1 VLAAMHAK
9 YGPVVRLWLNPVR
22 LLISVED
29 PQQVRNV
36 LMHARERSPL
46 YCRVIEACL
55 GKNSACFSTF
65 IQPRARRSF
74 LDYHCH
80 TTLKFQVHEVACRV
94 ADVTAREW
102 GTLSASGGEL
112 DVTQACKDM
121 VVGVLGGSLFGPAF
135 PDSDLKDRV
144 ARDLEFF
151 AHSVQD
157 FSSFG
162 YLPVWLPAYRKLMSV
177 AEDYR
182 GAIHQLVSGTFAKDV
197 NQQKGEHGEGSGEG
211 GVGGEAGSSGG
222 GGQAK
227 GSEGQTKREQQQQQ
241 EEQQKTQQQEKEQ
254 EQQQPQLLRES
265 FLSAMLAERSAL
277 GQPVYTQEVA
287 QAEAAALMFH
297 GYLLVPALL
306 KRVLV
311 CLSLHPEVQD
321 RVFREIRA
329 VCGNEAPKD
338 EDLLRL
344 DYLNAVIYEAA
355 RCMPVFPMLTR
366 AAMNEDLWLSAPSSR
381 EDQRLSA
388 PSGFGSGGV
397 GAAKGWETGGGNG
410 TEGGNNGDGVGGGGG
425 GGGGGGS
432 DSGSSSSSS
441 SAFHLVP
448 SGAILALPI
457 YQLQLNPALWGSDAA
472 EFNPDRFI
480 HFRWH
485 GPQQQQQQQQH
496 HHHLHHHN
504 QYEPRSHSF
513 AKRDTRVGVGLGPMG
528 HREGLQR
535 FPGEGTGREQEEG
548 GRKPGEAA
556 GVRGASPWR
565 EGKMV
570 PGHDYEFVAPEPG
583 PQFLMFGAGAR
594 SCVGQR
600 LSLKII
606 RAAVAILLHRFEK
619 SFRSVFPT
627 CPRCQQFSMSP
638 DMPKEFDTR
647 LEFMVLHLHPTPRL
661 KLAVRS

>member
-1 VLAAMHAK
+1 CCHVNMIRLIFVGAAIFLVSWLVTWLYPLVAYWRRGNKFPGPKCQSFWGNLKEIQDAGGMSGMKNVLAAMHAK

-74 LDYHCH
+74 LDYHCR

-102 GTLSASGGEL
+102 GALSASGGEL

-144 ARDLEFF
+144 AGDLEFF

-157 FSSFG
+157 FASFS
-162 YLPVWLPAYRKLMSV
+162 YLPVWLPAYKKLMGV

-197 NQQKGEHGEGSGEG
+197 KQQRKGH
-211 GVGGEAGSSGG
+211 
-222 GGQAK
+222 
-227 GSEGQTKREQQQQQ
+227 
-241 EEQQKTQQQEKEQ
+241 
-254 EQQQPQLLRES
+254 
-265 FLSAMLAERSAL
+265 
-277 GQPVYTQEVA
+277 
-287 QAEAAALMFH
+287 
-297 GYLLVPALL
+297 
-306 KRVLV
+306 
-311 CLSLHPEVQD
+311 
-321 RVFREIRA
+321 
-329 VCGNEAPKD
+329 
-338 EDLLRL
+338 
-344 DYLNAVIYEAA
+344 
-355 RCMPVFPMLTR
+355 
-366 AAMNEDLWLSAPSSR
+366 
-381 EDQRLSA
+381 
-388 PSGFGSGGV
+388 
-397 GAAKGWETGGGNG
+397 
-410 TEGGNNGDGVGGGGG
+410 
-425 GGGGGGS
+425 
-432 DSGSSSSSS
+432 
-441 SAFHLVP
+441 
-448 SGAILALPI
+448 
-457 YQLQLNPALWGSDAA
+457 ALWGGDAA
-472 EFNPDRFI
+472 DFNPDRFI

-485 GPQQQQQQQQH
+485 GAQQQQQQH
-496 HHHLHHHN
+496 QQQHHPHQQHHQH
-504 QYEPRSHSF
+504 EPRSHSF
-513 AKRDTRVGVGLGPMG
+513 AKRDTRVGVGLGPVS
-528 HREGLQR
+528 HREAPQG
-535 FPGEGTGREQEEG
+535 FPGVGIGGGGEEG

-556 GVRGASPWR
+556 GARGASPWR
-565 EGKMV
+565 EGRMV

-606 RAAVAILLHRFEK
+606 RAAVAILLHRFE
-619 SFRSVFPT
+619 
-627 CPRCQQFSMSP
+627 FSMSP

-661 KLAVRS
+661 KLALPSSNMSCCYPSTFPPPALLRLSSPFAPFSTFPPLFIPFSSSFPLPFVYLSFRLPPPFLPFSVRLASLFPPRFLLLSSPFPPPFLPLSSPFPLPLLGSGQHFFPRIMYPLALSQQHYYPP

>member
-1 VLAAMHAK
+1 MHAK

-65 IQPRARRSF
+65 IQASSTKLSVRQAVSRVQLLTPPSSRLLSRCFQPRARRSF

-102 GTLSASGGEL
+102 GALSASGGEL

-144 ARDLEFF
+144 ASDLEFF

-157 FSSFG
+157 FASFG

-197 NQQKGEHGEGSGEG
+197 KQQRRGHGEGSEEG
-211 GVGGEAGSSGG
+211 GAGEAGSGSGG
-222 GGQAK
+222 GESK
-227 GSEGQTKREQQQQQ
+227 GSEAETKQEQQQEQQQ
-241 EEQQKTQQQEKEQ
+241 ETQQQEQ
-254 EQQQPQLLRES
+254 EQQQQQLLRES

-287 QAEAAALMFH
+287 QTEAAALMFH

-355 RCMPVFPMLTR
+355 RCMPVLPMLTR
-366 AAMNEDLWLSAPSSR
+366 AAVNEDLWLSAPSSR

-388 PSGFGSGGV
+388 PSGSGSGGSSGSSDGGGGLGV
-397 GAAKGWETGGGNG
+397 SRGGETGGGGNG
-410 TEGGNNGDGVGGGGG
+410 TEGSNTGDGVGGNGGNG
-425 GGGGGGS
+425 G
-432 DSGSSSSSS
+432 SGSSS
-441 SAFHLVP
+441 FHLVP
-448 SGAILALPI
+448 SGAIIALPV

-472 EFNPDRFI
+472 KFNPDRFI
-480 HFRWH
+480 HFRW
-485 GPQQQQQQQQH
+485 Q
-496 HHHLHHHN
+496 
-504 QYEPRSHSF
+504 
-513 AKRDTRVGVGLGPMG
+513 RDTRVGAGLGSMA
-528 HREGLQR
+528 HREGTHGIL
-535 FPGEGTGREQEEG
+535 GAGIGRQGEEG
-548 GRKPGEAA
+548 GRKPEEAA
-556 GVRGASPWR
+556 GVGGASGASPWR

-606 RAAVAILLHRFEK
+606 RAAVAILLHRFE
-619 SFRSVFPT
+619 
-627 CPRCQQFSMSP
+627 FSMSP
-638 DMPKEFDTR
+638 DMPEEFQTR

-661 KLAVRS
+661 KLALRS

>member
-1 VLAAMHAK
+1 MSGMKDVLAAMHAK

-46 YCRVIEACL
+46 YCRVIEACI
-55 GKNSACFSTF
+55 GENSACFSTF

-80 TTLKFQVHEVACRV
+80 TTLKFQVHEVTCRV
-94 ADVTAREW
+94 AAVTAREW

-112 DVTQACKDM
+112 DVTQASKDM

-135 PDSDLKDRV
+135 PDSDLRNRL
-144 ARDLEFF
+144 ANDLEFF

-157 FSSFG
+157 FSSYGF
-162 YLPVWLPAYRKLMSV
+162 LPAWLPAYRELMRV

-182 GAIHQLVSGTFAKDV
+182 GAIHQLVSGSFAKDV
-197 NQQKGEHGEGSGEG
+197 KQPRGHGQGTGQGTSEGSDES
-211 GVGGEAGSSGG
+211 ERAADSSSGG
-222 GGQAK
+222 GDTK
-227 GSEGQTKREQQQQQ
+227 GSEAQAEQQQQK
-241 EEQQKTQQQEKEQ
+241 QQLEQ
-254 EQQQPQLLRES
+254 EQQPQLLRES

-297 GYLLVPALL
+297 GYLLIPALL

-355 RCMPVFPMLTR
+355 RTLPVLPMITR
-366 AAMNEDLWLSAPSSR
+366 AAVNEDLWLSIASS
-381 EDQRLSA
+381 S
-388 PSGFGSGGV
+388 GSGGSS
-397 GAAKGWETGGGNG
+397 GSSGGGDESRGWETGGNG
-410 TEGGNNGDGVGGGGG
+410 SAGGGNGDGVGPEDAG
-425 GGGGGGS
+425 
-432 DSGSSSSSS
+432 SGSSSSSS
-441 SAFHLVP
+441 FHLVP
-448 SGAILALPI
+448 SGAILALPT
-457 YQLQLNPALWGSDAA
+457 YQLQLNPILWGSDAA

-480 HFRWH
+480 HFRWQGSH
-485 GPQQQQQQQQH
+485 QKQQYH
-496 HHHLHHHN
+496 D
-504 QYEPRSHSF
+504 PRSHSF
-513 AKRDTRVGVGLGPMG
+513 KRDTRTGLGAVGRREGPQRVKEEGVGK
-528 HREGLQR
+528 Q
-535 FPGEGTGREQEEG
+535 G
-548 GRKPGEAA
+548 G
-556 GVRGASPWR
+556 VGASPWR
-565 EGKMV
+565 EKMV

-583 PQFLMFGAGAR
+583 PQFLVFGAGAR

-606 RAAVAILLHRFEK
+606 RAAVAVLLHRFE
-619 SFRSVFPT
+619 
-627 CPRCQQFSMSP
+627 FSMSP
-638 DMPKEFDTR
+638 DMPSDFDTR

-661 KLAVRS
+661 KLAMRS

>member
-1 VLAAMHAK
+1 MSGMKNVLAAMHAK
-9 YGPVVRLWLNPVR
+9 YGPVVRLWLSPVR

-46 YCRVIEACL
+46 YCRVIEACI
-55 GKNSACFSTF
+55 GKDSACFSTF

-102 GTLSASGGEL
+102 GALSASGGEL

-135 PDSDLKDRV
+135 PDSDLRDRV
-144 ARDLEFF
+144 AGDLEFF

-157 FSSFG
+157 FASFS

-197 NQQKGEHGEGSGEG
+197 KQQRRGHGEEGSGEG
-211 GVGGEAGSSGG
+211 GAGEAGGGSSGG
-222 GGQAK
+222 EGK
-227 GSEGQTKREQQQQQ
+227 DSKGQTKQEQQQ
-241 EEQQKTQQQEKEQ
+241 KMQQQEKEQ
-254 EQQQPQLLRES
+254 EQQEQQPQLLRES

-355 RCMPVFPMLTR
+355 RCMPVVPMITR
-366 AAMNEDLWLSAPSSR
+366 AAENEDLWLS
-381 EDQRLSA
+381 
-388 PSGFGSGGV
+388 
-397 GAAKGWETGGGNG
+397 GGGNG
-410 TEGGNNGDGVGGGGG
+410 TEGGNYGDGVGGGGV
-425 GGGGGGS
+425 S
-432 DSGSSSSSS
+432 DSGSSS

-448 SGAILALPI
+448 SGAIIALPI

-485 GPQQQQQQQQH
+485 GPQQQQQQH
-496 HHHLHHHN
+496 HHHPHHH

-513 AKRDTRVGVGLGPMG
+513 AKRDTRVGLGLGPMG
-528 HREGLQR
+528 HREGPQR
-535 FPGEGTGREQEEG
+535 FPGEGTGREREEG
-548 GRKPGEAA
+548 GRKTGEAA
-556 GVRGASPWR
+556 GASGVRGGSPWSR

-606 RAAVAILLHRFEK
+606 RAAVAILLHRFE
-619 SFRSVFPT
+619 
-627 CPRCQQFSMSP
+627 FSMSP